1 MGFKDFETFVKDIPN
16 NCVVRVRIA
25 DNVLDDEDW
34 DISELIINDGLV
46 VSQRLVHPGVYG
58 IEDMVG
64 WSVDE
69 LSAWSS
75 YDGTGHMPE
84 NFQEV
89 SLGPNLP
96 NTKEQKVW
104 EKMRTHCDNKD
115 NNMLKWCKLPASGWA
130 ECKYENC
137 PILKG
142 LI

>member
-1 MGFKDFETFVKDIPN
+1 MEFKEFNTFVKNIPN

-34 DISELIINDGLV
+34 TITELVINDGLV
-46 VSQRLVHPGVYG
+46 VSQRVVHPGVYRV
-58 IEDMVG
+58 EDMVG

-69 LSAWSS
+69 VAAWSF

-96 NTKEQKVW
+96 DKSGIHIWNLMKDHCEHRETKFPG
-104 EKMRTHCDNKD
+104 
-115 NNMLKWCKLPASGWA
+115 WCKMNPTPKRK
-130 ECKYENC
+130 CMYQKC
-137 PILKG
+137 PILK
-142 LI
+142 

>member
-1 MGFKDFETFVKDIPN
+1 MEFKEFETFVKDIPN

-34 DISELIINDGLV
+34 PVAELVINDGLV
-46 VSQRLVHPGVYG
+46 VSQRVVHPGAYR
-58 IEDMVG
+58 IDDMVG

-89 SLGPNLP
+89 ALGPNLP
-96 NTKEQKVW
+96 DKSGIHIWNLMKDHCEHRQKGLDW
-104 EKMRTHCDNKD
+104 CLKTFPQKKACRYNK
-115 NNMLKWCKLPASGWA
+115 
-130 ECKYENC
+130 C
-137 PILKG
+137 PIIK
-142 LI
+142 